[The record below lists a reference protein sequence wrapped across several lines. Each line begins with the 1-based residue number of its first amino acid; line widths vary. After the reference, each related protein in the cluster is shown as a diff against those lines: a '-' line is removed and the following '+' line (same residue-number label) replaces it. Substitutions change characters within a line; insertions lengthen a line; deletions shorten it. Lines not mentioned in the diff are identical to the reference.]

1 MLWNEDTVSKVQ
13 LIKINAGTLVERE
26 EVVRVVATNSEK
38 GQSLISYVKGASVAT
53 RWISSGRIYDR
64 D

>member
-1 MLWNEDTVSKVQ
+1 MGKVQ

-26 EVVRVVATNSEK
+26 EVVRVIATNSEK
-38 GQSLISYVKGASVAT
+38 GLSLISYVKGSSVAT
-53 RWISSGRIYDR
+53 RWISSHRIYDR

>member
-1 MLWNEDTVSKVQ
+1 MSKVQ